1 MKKINTFG
9 IQFVIRKHRI
19 KDSKAPIYARITVNA
34 NRCEISVK
42 QRIHINNWNNGKGMA
57 KGKDSNIARLNSYLE
72 QIRSQLTNHYQ
83 DLVSNKQEVTPA
95 SIKNK
100 FLGIDES
107 EKTLKELIEYHNTR
121 MDENL
126 KWGTL
131 KNYFTTSRYI
141 NVFLKKKLKRDDIYL
156 YELNYK
162 FLTDFE
168 YFLRKNKPT
177 DHQRPMGN
185 NAVMKH
191 IERLR
196 KMTNMAIRMEWL
208 EKNPF
213 AAYKL
218 HFKKVERD
226 FLTLEELS
234 SIEKKNY
241 QIERLQHVKDL
252 FVFSCYTG
260 LAYIDVMQLA
270 PSNIRKGINEMNWIY
285 TQREKTSTPVRIPIL
300 HQAQELIDKY
310 KKHPKSL
317 NKGTIFPII
326 SNQKLNSYLKEI
338 ADLCGITKNL
348 TFHVARH
355 TFATTV
361 TLTNGVPIE
370 SVSKMLGHADL
381 KTTQIY
387 AKVVEKKISED
398 MSRLQEK
405 LKSNSDNLEV
415 KSRRIM

>member
-1 MKKINTFG
+1 MKKVNTFG

-19 KDSKAPIYARITVNA
+19 KNGEAPIYARITVNTS
-34 NRCEISVK
+34 RCEISIKRRINVK
-42 QRIHINNWNNGKGMA
+42 NWNNGKGKA
-57 KGKDSNIARLNSYLE
+57 TGSNPEIGRLNSYLE
-72 QIRSQLTNHYQ
+72 QIRAQLVNHYQ
-83 DLVSNKQEVTPA
+83 DLVVNKQQVSPEA
-95 SIKNK
+95 IKDR
-100 FLGIDES
+100 FFGIDKSGE
-107 EKTLKELIEYHNTR
+107 TLNGLVKYHNTR

-131 KNYFTTSRYI
+131 KNYKTTQKYI
-141 NVFLKKKLKRDDIYL
+141 EKFLTKKYKQTDIYL
-156 YELNYK
+156 SELNYK
-162 FLTDFE
+162 FITDFE
-168 YFLRKNKPT
+168 YFLRKHKPV
-177 DHQRPMGN
+177 DHQKPMGN
-185 NAVMKH
+185 NTVMKH

-196 KMTNMAIRMEWL
+196 KMTNLAVRLEWI
-208 EKNPF
+208 EKDPF
-213 AAYKL
+213 SSFRL

-226 FLTLEELS
+226 FLSEDEL
-234 SIEKKNY
+234 IEVEVKEFK
-241 QIERLQHVKDL
+241 IERLQQVKDL

-260 LAYIDVMQLA
+260 LSYIDVMQLT
-270 PSNIRKGINEMNWIY
+270 PDNIRKGINGMNWIY

-310 KKHPKSL
+310 KEHPKSL
-317 NKGTIFPII
+317 NKGTIFPVI

-387 AKVVEKKISED
+387 AKVVEKKISND
-398 MSRLQEK
+398 MVKLEEILSQKKTQERK
-405 LKSNSDNLEV
+405 
-415 KSRRIM
+415 II

>member
-1 MKKINTFG
+1 
-9 IQFVIRKHRI
+9 
-19 KDSKAPIYARITVNA
+19 
-34 NRCEISVK
+34 
-42 QRIHINNWNNGKGMA
+42 MA
-57 KGKDSNIARLNSYLE
+57 KGSNPEIGRLNSYLE

-83 DLVSNKQEVTPA
+83 DLIVSKKAVTPEA
-95 SIKNK
+95 IKDR
-100 FLGIDES
+100 FFGIDES
-107 EKTLKELIEYHNTR
+107 GESLNGLIEYHNTQ

-131 KNYFTTSRYI
+131 KNYNTTQKYI
-141 NVFLKKKLKRDDIYL
+141 EKFLKNKYKRNDIYL
-156 YELNYK
+156 SELNYK
-162 FLTDFE
+162 FITDFE
-168 YFLRKNKPT
+168 YFLRKHKPV
-177 DHQRPMGN
+177 DHQKPMGN
-185 NAVMKH
+185 NTVMKH

-196 KMTNMAIRMEWL
+196 KMTNLAVRLEWID
-208 EKNPF
+208 KDPF
-213 AAYKL
+213 SSFKL

-226 FLTLEELS
+226 FLNEDELS
-234 SIEKKNY
+234 AIEVKEFK
-241 QIERLQHVKDL
+241 IERLQQVKDL

-260 LAYIDVMQLA
+260 LSYIDVMKLS
-270 PSNIRKGINEMNWIY
+270 PNNITKGINGMNWIY
-285 TQREKTSTPVRIPIL
+285 TQREKTSTPVRIPLL
-300 HQAQELIDKY
+300 HQAQELLDKY
-310 KKHPKSL
+310 KDHPRSL
-317 NKGTIFPII
+317 NKGTIFPLI

-398 MSRLQEK
+398 MA
-405 LKSNSDNLEV
+405 NLET
-415 KSRRIM
+415 KLSKKKIKERKIR